1 MNTWARKKNPFN
13 KGFSLLLE
21 GGDAP
26 LEIKEEKENI
36 PSGWQMMAFY
46 VLKDGQEMD

>member
-1 MNTWARKKNPFN
+1 MDEMEEPFSAYVKRLIHEDVRKKNPFN

-36 PSGWQMMAFY
+36 PSG
-46 VLKDGQEMD
+46 